1 MRRRSGKHDTVSTAL
16 VGLYCSSVATIH
28 HLRFPTSLAALSV
41 CEGMAEEVEGIHRR
55 ASRDGP
61 PGLKSGGKKGGGGQR
76 GPLSVDAL
84 SRFVAIMPP
93 LASLCV
99 RTLIRVQNHYGY
111 FVALLVELAALT

>member
-76 GPLSVDAL
+76 DRLGCRMIKHKIFCDGGGGGSVDDG
-84 SRFVAIMPP
+84 RGRGGDWGQGGQRGQGQEDVI
-93 LASLCV
+93 
-99 RTLIRVQNHYGY
+99 
-111 FVALLVELAALT
+111 